1 MRKAASNLLRRAPVR
16 GSVVILVGLCASL
29 GLIAGTAS
37 AAPLASHPSAAT
49 ASATLR
55 HSSSARPDLV
65 IACVVNVDNPHHS
78 GHNPGTAGAQAQT
91 TCSEPVTSLRMS
103 IGLWWDGYYQGSK
116 TEQTDGSDSV
126 AFGYYVPCTSGG
138 WQATAT
144 TLVTFPPGYTPATSD
159 ITDTKVA
166 SVTC

>member
-1 MRKAASNLLRRAPVR
+1 MLKGQPQLLRRAPLR
-16 GSVVILVGLCASL
+16 TSIIMFAGLCASL
-29 GLIAGTAS
+29 GLIAAPAS
-37 AAPLASHPSAAT
+37 AAPLASHPSAT
-49 ASATLR
+49 ASASPGG
-55 HSSSARPDLV
+55 HSSASPDQV
-65 IACVVNVDNPHHS
+65 IVCTVNVDNPHHS

-91 TCSEPVTSLRMS
+91 TCSGPVTSLRMS
-103 IGLWWDGYYQGSK
+103 IGLWWHGYSQGSK
-116 TEQTDGSDSV
+116 TEQVNGKGSI

-144 TLVTFPPGYTPATSD
+144 TLVTWPPGYTPARSD